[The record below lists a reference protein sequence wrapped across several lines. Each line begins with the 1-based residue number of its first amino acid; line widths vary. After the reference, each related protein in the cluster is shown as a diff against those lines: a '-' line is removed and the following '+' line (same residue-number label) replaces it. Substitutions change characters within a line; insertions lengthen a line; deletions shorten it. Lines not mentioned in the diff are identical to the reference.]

1 MEKSKEL
8 ELDIQY
14 VKSLMTKCVYL
25 YKNTLKNVVH
35 TDKVINNRKKF
46 ILFQFRN
53 IFDTSFWL

>member
-14 VKSLMTKCVYL
+14 VKSVMTKCVCL
-25 YKNTLKNVVH
+25 YKNTLKNVVN
-35 TDKVINNRKKF
+35 TDKIINKRKKF

-53 IFDTSFWL
+53 IFDCGFWF